1 MTGFQDLL
9 QNRHDYA
16 REWKD
21 RTGGKVVGFFC
32 TWLPEE
38 IVYAAGMLPVRILG
52 SHEPQ
57 DMAERHISSMYCPLC
72 RDCLSQG
79 LLGRYDYMDGII
91 APFSCLHIRQT
102 FASWK
107 LHIPIEYSYYLY
119 VPTIGHRA
127 RAKAFWLKELGK
139 FKVSLEEWTGRA
151 ITDDD
156 LDGAIEVY
164 NTHRRL
170 LRKVYDMRRADH
182 PPFTGTECM
191 EMVVSSQL
199 SDKAEH
205 NPLLTAALEEGREG
219 IAEPGARIMILGS
232 ENDDT
237 EFVRLIESLGATVV
251 IDDHCTGSR
260 YFWNYVMPRE
270 DRISAIASRYLSRP
284 ACPAKD
290 ITLERRRFQHIPKL
304 AKDFGVQGVI
314 MIQQKFCDPHE
325 FDIPPLMNILQEK
338 LGIPS
343 LLIEMDTVW
352 PLGVYRTRLETFL
365 EMLEPTL
372 V

>member
-1 MTGFQDLL
+1 MTGFQELL

-16 REWKD
+16 RGWKA

-38 IVYAAGMLPVRILG
+38 IVYAAGILPVRILG

-57 DMAERHISSMYCPLC
+57 DVAERHISSMYCPLC

-79 LLGRYDYMDGII
+79 LLGRYDYLDGII

-127 RAKAFWLKELGK
+127 RARAFWVKELVK
-139 FKVSLEEWTGRA
+139 FKASLEEWTGRA

-170 LRKVYDMRRADH
+170 LREVYDQRKADH

-205 NPLLTAALEEGREG
+205 NPLLQAALEEDREG
-219 IAEPGARIMILGS
+219 IAEPGARLMILGS

-270 DRISAIASRYLSRP
+270 DRLSAIASRYLSRP

-304 AKDFGVQGVI
+304 AKDFKAQGVI

-325 FDIPPLMNILQEK
+325 FDIPPLMDILQEK